1 MEYKYKITV
10 ITPTYNRADFLPQTI
25 ESILNQTYTNFEYY
39 ILDDGSTDNT
49 KEVVEPYLKDK
60 RVKYLYHENAGEPTT
75 VNWGWSLAKGEYFTQ
90 INSDDIVDKTL
101 FEEMIKVLD
110 NDDNAVVAYCD
121 YNIIDDKNKIIE
133 TIKSPDWNFLEA
145 LSKFAC
151 YAAIVGTFIKKTKFS
166 DWNYIRTDKYL
177 HINDLEMYWNMSLY
191 GNFVHIPQNLV
202 SWRKHKGQISVDRIE
217 SIKEVEE
224 WFNEYFERKD
234 LPEEVINIKD
244 KVRESIVAYFINLA
258 KNSSLDLDKKREIIK
273 CYKKELGF
281 EFINLQV
288 SDNDLI
294 GNKFNGHDL
303 YLYLRENNVDSYCVV
318 RNKLSD
324 DINTFLISNLDNTE
338 YISYLEKKFNIHA
351 LSYFETYDLIYND
364 LFLYSDIIH
373 LHLIHNYMFNLN
385 LLPLMSKLK
394 PIVWT
399 LHDPWLFS
407 GHCVYHFDCDKWQD
421 KCYDCQHLDVPFKM
435 EKDNTAFNFEI
446 KRDIIERSDISFIVA
461 SKWMYNKVKESS
473 ICKNKKVYLIPFGIN
488 QNIFKPRDIVEAK
501 KELNIDIDSFVIMF
515 RSDKSKF
522 KGLDIIKKSL
532 EKIKSKSKITLIT
545 VAQKSLLEQFKDKYK
560 IIEYNWIKDDYLL
573 AKLYQACDIFLMPS
587 KQEAFGMMAIEAMSC
602 GKTVLAL
609 EGTALPDVINSPE
622 CGIACKE
629 EEYTEKLQYLID
641 NPNELIERGKKS
653 LEFAKENYNKDVY
666 VERIIE
672 VYKEVMSN
680 HKIDDRYKF
689 ILNQLDK
696 YICNNKFIYDN
707 NISNALAVYNGYK
720 YLKIKI
726 LGINLTIKLD
736 KLKRFLSIN

>member
-90 INSDDIVDKTL
+90 INSDDIVDKDL
-101 FEEMIKVLD
+101 FKEIVKVMD
-110 NDDNAVVAYCD
+110 ENKDKIVAYTD
-121 YNIIDDKNKIIE
+121 YNFIDENNNIILKQKNI
-133 TIKSPDWNFLEA
+133 DWNFIDA
-145 LSKFAC
+145 LLKFSC
-151 YAAIVGTFIKKTKFS
+151 YPAMVGTFIRKS
-166 DWNYIRTDKYL
+166 ALENWNYIRTNKYKY
-177 HINDLEMYWNMSLY
+177 INDIEMYWSMALV
-191 GNFVHIPQNLV
+191 GDFIHIPKNLV
-202 SWRKHKGQISVDRIE
+202 SWRQHKGQISVDRIE

-244 KVRESIVAYFINLA
+244 KVRETIVAYFINLA

-281 EFINLQV
+281 PFANLQV

-303 YLYLRENNVDSYCVV
+303 HLYLRENNVDSYCVV

-407 GHCVYHFDCDKWQD
+407 GHCIYHFDCDKWQD

-446 KRDIIERSDISFIVA
+446 KRDIIERSDIHFIVA
-461 SKWMYNKVKESS
+461 SKWMYNKVKESP
-473 ICKNKKVYLIPFGIN
+473 ICKNKKIYLIPFGIN
-488 QNIFKPRDIVEAK
+488 HNIFKPRDIVEAK
-501 KELNIDIDSFVIMF
+501 KELGIDEDSFVVMF

-545 VAQKSLLEQFKDKYK
+545 VGQKSLLEQFKNKYK
-560 IIEYNWIKDDYLL
+560 IIEYDWIKDDYLL
-573 AKLYQACDIFLMPS
+573 VKLYQACDIFLMPS

-609 EGTALPDVINSPE
+609 EGTVLPDVINSHE

>member
-1 MEYKYKITV
+1 MNNNVKITV
-10 ITPTYNRADFLPQTI
+10 ITPTFNRANLIAKTI
-25 ESILNQTYTNFEYY
+25 ESILSQTYKNFEYY

-49 KEVVEPYLKDK
+49 REIVEPYLKDK
-60 RVKYLYHENAGEPTT
+60 RVKYLYHENAGEPAT

-90 INSDDIVDKTL
+90 INSDDTIYKDL
-101 FEEMIKVLD
+101 FEKMLEALD
-110 NDDNAVVAYCD
+110 NDINKVLAYP
-121 YNIIDDKNKIIE
+121 NFNFLKNDKIIYQVRNE
-133 TIKSPDWNFLEA
+133 KWNFA
-145 LSKFAC
+145 RMLSGFGC
-151 YAAIVGTFIKKTKFS
+151 PAAAVGTFIRRSSFK
-166 DWNYIRTDKYL
+166 DWGYIRTNKYK
-177 HINDLEMYWNMSLY
+177 HINDLEMYWNMALIGEFLY
-191 GNFVHIPQNLV
+191 VPIIAGNWLIHD
-202 SWRKHKGQISVDRIE
+202 GQISKNRFE
-217 SIKEVEE
+217 AIKEIDI
-224 WFNEYFERKD
+224 WFNEYFSKDNLPKEILAIKNTVRKSILNYYISLIKEEDSID
-234 LPEEVINIKD
+234 LIEKISNI
-244 KVRESIVAYFINLA
+244 RN
-258 KNSSLDLDKKREIIK
+258 
-273 CYKKELGF
+273 YKKELGF
-281 EFINLQV
+281 RFANLQV
-288 SDNDLI
+288 SNNDLI

-303 YLYLRENNVDSYCVV
+303 HIYLRENNIDSTQIVI
-318 RNKLSD
+318 NKESND
-324 DINTFLISNLDNTE
+324 YNTYDISNRTIE
-338 YISYLEKKFNIHA
+338 YIQRLESAYNINS
-351 LSYFETYDLIYND
+351 LSYFYTYDLIYNK
-364 LFLYSDIIH
+364 LFLYADIIH
-373 LHLIHNYMFNLN
+373 LHLINNYMFNLN

-407 GHCVYHFDCDKWQD
+407 GHCIYHFDCDKWKD
-421 KCYDCQHLDVPFKM
+421 KCGDCQYLDVPFKM

-461 SKWMYNKVKESS
+461 SKWMYNKAKKSS
-473 ICKNKKVYLIPFGIN
+473 ICKNKKIYLIPFGIN

-501 KELNIDIDSFVIMF
+501 KELGIDEDSFVIMA
-515 RSDKSKF
+515 RTCHIEY
-522 KGLDIIKKSL
+522 KGVSIIKKALNKINSL
-532 EKIKSKSKITLIT
+532 KKTVILATL
-545 VAQKSLLEQFKDKYK
+545 QGKSLLDEFRDRYD
-560 IIEYNWIKDDYLL
+560 IREFDWIKDDLL
-573 AKLYQACDIFLMPS
+573 LTKLYQACDIFLMPS

-641 NPNELIERGKKS
+641 NPNELIERGRKS

-696 YICNNKFIYDN
+696 YMNNNKFIYDN
-707 NISNALAVYNGYK
+707 NISNAPAVYNGYK

-736 KLKRFLSIN
+736 KLKRFLSN

>member
-224 WFNEYFERKD
+224 WFNEYFEIKD
-234 LPEEVINIKD
+234 LPEELINIKD
-244 KVRESIVAYFINLA
+244 KVREAIVAYFINLA

-273 CYKKELGF
+273 YYKKELGF
-281 EFINLQV
+281 EFTNLQV

-303 YLYLRENNVDSYCVV
+303 HIYLRENNIDSTQIVKN
-318 RNKLSD
+318 NKESND
-324 DINTFLISNLDNTE
+324 YNTYSIFNGTIE
-338 YISYLEKKFNIHA
+338 YIQQLESAYNINS
-351 LSYFETYDLIYND
+351 LSYFNTYDLIYND

-407 GHCVYHFDCDKWQD
+407 GHCIYHFDCDKWKD

-488 QNIFKPRDIVEAK
+488 HNIFKPRDIVEAK
-501 KELNIDIDSFVIMF
+501 KELGIDEDSFVVMF

-545 VAQKSLLEQFKDKYK
+545 LGQKSLLEQFKNKYK
-560 IIEYNWIKDDYLL
+560 IIEYDWIKDDYMLV
-573 AKLYQACDIFLMPS
+573 KLYQACDIFLMSS

>member
-10 ITPTYNRADFLPQTI
+10 ITPTFNRANLIAKTI
-25 ESILNQTYTNFEYY
+25 ESILSQTYKNFEYY

-49 KEVVEPYLKDK
+49 REIVEPYLKDK
-60 RVKYLYHENAGEPTT
+60 RVKYLYHENAGEPAT

-90 INSDDIVDKTL
+90 INSDDIVDKDL
-101 FEEMIKVLD
+101 FKEIVKVMD
-110 NDDNAVVAYCD
+110 ENKDKIVAYTD
-121 YNIIDDKNKIIE
+121 YNFIDENDNIILKQKNI
-133 TIKSPDWNFLEA
+133 DWNFIDA
-145 LSKFAC
+145 LLKFSC
-151 YAAIVGTFIKKTKFS
+151 YPAMVGTFIRKS
-166 DWNYIRTDKYL
+166 ALENWNYIRTNKYKY
-177 HINDLEMYWNMSLY
+177 INDIEMYWSMALV
-191 GNFVHIPQNLV
+191 GDFIHIPKNLV
-202 SWRKHKGQISVDRIE
+202 SWRQHKGQISVDRIE

-303 YLYLRENNVDSYCVV
+303 HLYLRENNVDSYCVV

-351 LSYFETYDLIYND
+351 LSYFETYDLIYNK
-364 LFLYSDIIH
+364 LFLYADIIH

-407 GHCVYHFDCDKWQD
+407 GHCIYHFDCDKWKD
-421 KCYDCQHLDVPFKM
+421 KCGDCQYLDTPFKM

-473 ICKNKKVYLIPFGIN
+473 ICKNKKIYLISFGIN

-501 KELNIDIDSFVIMF
+501 KELGIDEDSFVVMF

-545 VAQKSLLEQFKDKYK
+545 LGQKSLLEQFKNKYK
-560 IIEYNWIKDDYLL
+560 IIEYDWIKDDYMLV
-573 AKLYQACDIFLMPS
+573 KLYQACDIFLMPS

-641 NPNELIERGKKS
+641 NPNELIERGRKS

-666 VERIIE
+666 VERIIK

-680 HKIDDRYKF
+680 HKIDDSHKL

-696 YICNNKFIYDN
+696 YMNNNETVKNFQNKNFI
-707 NISNALAVYNGYK
+707 LFGVYYNEK
-720 YLKIKI
+720 YFTLYLFGIKI
-726 LGINLTIKLD
+726 TFKKKNKANGE
-736 KLKRFLSIN
+736 